1 MKKRIVGILLTL
13 CMALCL
19 MPTAAFAG
27 MFEEVEPID
36 PIIGDLTTINYDI
49 SVNGVDVTNKNQS
62 DILGDGKVSFEY
74 DFANS
79 KGTLTLNAV
88 NLVCNDLDDDYP
100 IYAPDIENLEI
111 VLKGENNIEAEWLA
125 GIMAANLTFSG
136 SGSIEISTDG
146 NYNWPVLCDNT
157 FTVNGGNVKI
167 SSIDYALCLDGALT
181 VNGGTLEL
189 IASGEGGYAIDI
201 GRNELNVVLADDR
214 IMITGTN
221 PDGTD
226 ARVTA
231 VSEEDTIRD
240 ARYVKIF
247 NKYIPITYNPGQYG
261 TGDAV
266 TQNKTYGEDFALADA
281 LFTRTGYR
289 QTAWT
294 TAENGGETL
303 RLGSA
308 YSGNGALT
316 LYPVWEPEQYDIT
329 YNLGGGTVTGNPE
342 HYTVESES
350 FTLQNPERDGGYE
363 FAGWSGTGLTGTDN
377 KTVTVAKGSTGDRE
391 YTAHWRDMQ
400 APVVNGLQ
408 DGKTYCSAVEFTA
421 TDNDGIASVTAN
433 GTPLPE
439 ENGKYTLPPAQGKQT
454 VVVKDRAGNRTEL
467 TVTVN
472 DGHTGEATCTE
483 SAVCEICG
491 ERYGEPNPNNHT
503 DLRHVDAKAA
513 TKTDEGNIEY
523 WYCEGCG
530 RYFADKD
537 ATKEISKEATVT
549 AKLPDGNKPQTGDH
563 SGLAV
568 WIGLLLVSGAGIF
581 MTVCGR
587 KKKHSTK

>member
-1 MKKRIVGILLTL
+1 
-13 CMALCL
+13 MALCL

-27 MFEEVEPID
+27 MFDEVEPIA

-49 SVNGVDVTNKNQS
+49 SVNGIDVTNKNQS

-79 KGTLTLNAV
+79 KGTLTLNGAE
-88 NLVCNDLDDDYP
+88 LSSEDEFP
-100 IYAPDIENLEI
+100 IDASDMKNLEI
-111 VLKGENNIEAEWLA
+111 VLKGKNKIQAEGA
-125 GIMAANLTFSG
+125 CIVAKNLIFSG
-136 SGSIEISTDG
+136 EGSLDITNLFFYAVDCTGAVTVNSGSIKIDSPDSALCLDG
-146 NYNWPVLCDNT
+146 V
-157 FTVNGGNVKI
+157 FTVNGG
-167 SSIDYALCLDGALT
+167 T
-181 VNGGTLEL
+181 VEL
-189 IASGEGGYAIDI
+189 IGAADTAIVPSFTGLEI
-201 GRNELNVVLADDR
+201 ILADDR
-214 IMITGTN
+214 IMLAGRFY
-221 PDGTD
+221 DGSD
-226 ARVTA
+226 AQVTA
-231 VSEEDTIRD
+231 ASDADAISEAKYI
-240 ARYVKIF
+240 KIL

-266 TQNKTYGEDFALADA
+266 TQNKTYGEDFGLADA

-303 RLGSA
+303 LLGSA
-308 YSGNGALT
+308 YSGNGPLT
-316 LYPVWEPEQYDIT
+316 LYPVWEMEQYDIT
-329 YNLGGGTVTGNPE
+329 YNLGGGTVTGNPG

-363 FAGWSGTGLTGTDN
+363 FAGWSGTGLTGTGN

-400 APVVNGLQ
+400 APVVSGLQ

-454 VVVKDRAGNRTEL
+454 VVVKDRAGNSTEL

-503 DLRHVDAKAA
+503 DLRHVEAKAA

-530 RYFADKD
+530 KYFADGD

-568 WIGLLLVSGAGIF
+568 WIALLLVGGAGAA
-581 MTVCGR
+581 MTVFGR
-587 KKKHSTK
+587 KKRSEQ